1 MVGNEHELKF
11 RFQADLHEYVN
22 IVTGSTY
29 PHITGLLKDAGLVD
43 SRWFTD
49 EARER
54 GHQVHLSTARY
65 DLGSYDR
72 KDLITVND
80 PLYKG
85 WLLAHVGAMDQV
97 QPKWQAVEEPIVHA
111 TLRFGG
117 RPDRYGYVY
126 GAIANVDLKTGAKE
140 DSHAIQTALQNILI
154 APLVGLPAEAI
165 PRYCLYLKSSG
176 RFVLH
181 AFPDT
186 RRDFAKAREIL
197 RRFA

>member
-1 MVGNEHELKF
+1 M
-11 RFQADLHEYVN
+11 N
-22 IVTGSTY
+22 IDTGATFV
-29 PHITGLLKDAGLVD
+29 HITGLLKSAGLTND
-43 SRWFTD
+43 RFYTD
-49 EARER
+49 ESRER

-72 KDLITVND
+72 DDLIAVND

-85 WLLAHVGAMDQV
+85 WLLAHVAAMDQIRP
-97 QPKWQAVEEPIVHA
+97 QWQAVEEPIVHA

-117 RPDRYGYVY
+117 RPDRYGDVY
-126 GAIANVDLKTGAKE
+126 GAITNVDLKTGAKE
-140 DSHAIQTALQNILI
+140 DAHAIQTALQNILI
-154 APLVGLPAEAI
+154 APLVGLPAETI